1 MKPLIKNLVY
11 TVLFMTITFELFT
24 CKKLVNNL
32 RSFLEDKDSDIIIS
46 SDDESKLMDA
56 IEQLDKKN
64 RTIYINTTVINIKKN
79 SMINLTGD
87 FFGGIIGLRQINGEY
102 PRINFVNEDES
113 KSGINIIGSN
123 KCIQFIIIEKAHGNG
138 VSILGDYNFVNHVVS
153 RYNYGSGFVVYGDN
167 NVLNYCYSYKNC
179 DATIKSVNADGFRIY
194 GEKDN
199 IFNFC
204 FAWENANSGFNYV
217 STKNSTN
224 LRYVHCG
231 SWNNGNINVFTG
243 KYDYDLGNVL
253 DKNLWTIQEIIKSDS
268 KFVTNYYNK
277 KYNIDNAYLDGVKVK
292 EWVAKVEPKMGG
304 NGFTFGSQNSSQSSD
319 AERSAFL
326 CVAFDNKNGGFID
339 IVNHKYKAEIENC
352 AAFNNYINYKLSYTF
367 SKWSDNWSWASKD
380 SDQLNKVVAKKPNNA
395 DKLYKGFYS
404 TRDNIVKATSQN
416 IFPDTILY
424 ADQIS
429 SLAEEE

>member
-32 RSFLEDKDSDIIIS
+32 RSFLEDKESDIIIS

-64 RTIYINTTVINIKKN
+64 TTIYINTTVINIKKN

-102 PRINFVNEDES
+102 PLINFVNEDES

-204 FAWENANSGFNYV
+204 FAWENANSGFNYAGI
-217 STKNSTN
+217 SNSSN
-224 LRYVHCG
+224 FSFLHCG
-231 SWNNGNINVFTG
+231 SWSNGNINIFT
-243 KYDYDLGNVL
+243 
-253 DKNLWTIQEIIKSDS
+253 
-268 KFVTNYYNK
+268 
-277 KYNIDNAYLDGVKVK
+277 
-292 EWVAKVEPKMGG
+292 
-304 NGFTFGSQNSSQSSD
+304 
-319 AERSAFL
+319 
-326 CVAFDNKNGGFID
+326 
-339 IVNHKYKAEIENC
+339 
-352 AAFNNYINYKLSYTF
+352 
-367 SKWSDNWSWASKD
+367 
-380 SDQLNKVVAKKPNNA
+380 
-395 DKLYKGFYS
+395 
-404 TRDNIVKATSQN
+404 
-416 IFPDTILY
+416 
-424 ADQIS
+424 
-429 SLAEEE
+429 